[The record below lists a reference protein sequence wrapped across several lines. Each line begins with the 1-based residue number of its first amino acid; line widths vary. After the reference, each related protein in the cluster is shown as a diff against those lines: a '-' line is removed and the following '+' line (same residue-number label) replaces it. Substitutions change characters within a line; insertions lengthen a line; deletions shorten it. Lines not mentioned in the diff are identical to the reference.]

1 MHTHE
6 TAENIYYILKGEGI
20 IELDGK
26 RNLVGPGMVAFIPP
40 GVKHG
45 ISNTG
50 FEDLI
55 FIVIASPPQDMPRPE
70 WEKGTHISKP
80 IGV

>member
-1 MHTHE
+1 
-6 TAENIYYILKGEGI
+6 
-20 IELDGK
+20 
-26 RNLVGPGMVAFIPP
+26 MVVFIPP
-40 GVKHG
+40 GVEHG

-70 WEKGTHISKP
+70 
-80 IGV
+80 